1 VPYFLTPICYYN
13 TIFYKMKVHKFYVVN
28 VPDTVNVATLQPPA
42 GAGNVVI
49 VFVAGPTPNVA
60 FPGAL
65 IIMIPEP
72 PDPAFVFTLPPPP
85 PPVLTVPDVPG
96 AGKPPAPPPPAP
108 PAPHAE
114 TPPPAPP
121 PPPAYVTGDPVI
133 EFAEPA
139 PPGPACG

>member
-1 VPYFLTPICYYN
+1 VPYFLTPSCYYN

-72 PDPAFVFTLPPPP
+72 PAPEALPLADPPPP
-85 PPVLTVPDVPG
+85 PPVLTVPGLLTEDVP
-96 AGKPPAPPPPAP
+96 PSPPPPAP
-108 PAPHAE
+108 PVPKISLE
-114 TPPPAPP
+114 GTPPEPPP
-121 PPPAYVTGDPVI
+121 PPPA
-133 EFAEPA
+133 
-139 PPGPACG
+139 